1 MNIWEAYCE
10 PNHYAV
16 YFDIVR
22 RQLGNKKQAENLK
35 SQFQVYLQRI
45 KETAF
50 AQELSAIND
59 RL

>member
-35 SQFQVYLQRI
+35 SQFQVYLHLLVLL
-45 KETAF
+45 TL
-50 AQELSAIND
+50 ELLHFLK
-59 RL
+59 R